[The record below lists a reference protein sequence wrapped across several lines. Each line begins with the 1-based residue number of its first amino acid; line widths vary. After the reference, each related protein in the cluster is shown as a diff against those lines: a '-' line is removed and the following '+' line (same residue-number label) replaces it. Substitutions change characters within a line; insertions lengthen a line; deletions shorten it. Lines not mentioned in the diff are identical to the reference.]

1 MSNLATWI
9 RPKDAKSFRAIFS
22 KHPEIKVWNAL
33 NRKVPFE
40 KMDGLLLTGGSDIS
54 PEFLRQEVVDPSLIN
69 KDVDPER
76 DRWELNA
83 VQEALS
89 RGLPIFAICKG
100 LQVFNVGLGGTLKLD
115 IKGHNLPEQ
124 REQEIQTLRH
134 SRRASHRFSKV
145 NSAHHQAIEQLGD
158 DLESGSVVRSRWHH
172 RASTSSK
179 LSLCPRWTV
188 SPRAESSL
196 RFALR
201 GVLCATE
208 GPRAFE
214 ELTAL
219 LNDTAK
225 QATSQSCLLLGF
237 AMLFSPSAATAK
249 SSKRRCDSRSYPE
262 GETAPR
268 TGLLPAAINAAGCW
282 GFVHN
287 DLA

>member
-22 KHPEIKVWNAL
+22 KHPGIKVWNAL

-54 PEFLRQEVVDPSLIN
+54 PEFLLQKVVDPSLID

-124 REQEIQTLRH
+124 REQDIQPLRH

-145 NSAHHQAIEQLGD
+145 NSAHHQAIEHLAD
-158 DLESGSVVRSRWHH
+158 DLEVEAWSAHDGIIEQVHLQKYPFARGVQYHPERSRVYD
-172 RASTSSK
+172 
-179 LSLCPRWTV
+179 SL
-188 SPRAESSL
+188 
-196 RFALR
+196 
-201 GVLCATE
+201 
-208 GPRAFE
+208 FE
-214 ELTAL
+214 E
-219 LNDTAK
+219 
-225 QATSQSCLLLGF
+225 F
-237 AMLFSPSAATAK
+237 FSRLKA
-249 SSKRRCDSRSYPE
+249 
-262 GETAPR
+262 
-268 TGLLPAAINAAGCW
+268 
-282 GFVHN
+282 H
-287 DLA
+287 DL